1 MDKMDMILERLEH
14 VDKKIE
20 TMDKKIE
27 TMDKKIETMD
37 KKIGTMDKKIE
48 TMDKKI
54 ETMGKKIETMDN
66 DITSIKLTL
75 ENEVRTNIMKVAEGH
90 LDLARNLQ
98 EAMKNNNQVEML
110 TVRVNVLESDVREL
124 KQKIS

>member
-14 VDKKIE
+14 V
-20 TMDKKIE
+20 DKKIE